1 MALLI
6 KKTIQKKKKQFQDME
21 DYKTRHRHELDFG
34 ITNYSQVNV
43 KMSVNEEEQLKVT
56 REHTTSCVIQIT
68 SQFTVS
74 LPPST
79 HGTQGGV
86 VTNSQSPPSTSE
98 GRKVRRSHYLQA
110 GCVGGEAFCSRVW
123 PL

>member
-1 MALLI
+1 
-6 KKTIQKKKKQFQDME
+6 ME

-79 HGTQGGV
+79 HETQGGV

-110 GCVGGEAFCSRVW
+110 GVW
-123 PL
+123 GARHFVHECGHRKLFMLW

>member
-34 ITNYSQVNV
+34 ITNYSQVKVNL
-43 KMSVNEEEQLKVT
+43 NEEEQLKVT

-79 HGTQGGV
+79 HETQGGV